1 MTAGTHHHH
10 TLAPSGQGT
19 VVLNIGAGIGAL
31 VVHTPARLHG
41 HEIEVSPVADLAART
56 HAAVRAR
63 YVHGGVSWSVVL
75 DGLPAGRYVV
85 WRDPSTPL
93 DEVDV
98 AGGAVTEYTWRQG

>member
-56 HAAVRAR
+56 HAAVRAGTCTAACPR
-63 YVHGGVSWSVVL
+63 ASCSTACP
-75 DGLPAGRYVV
+75 PAGTSSGATRRPR
-85 WRDPSTPL
+85 WTRSTSR
-93 DEVDV
+93 
-98 AGGAVTEYTWRQG
+98 AAR